1 MLGKIRFRTSLF
13 LGAVASLSA
22 LVLLNPLSVKAT
34 GENLVDNTGILF
46 DLETIIEFE
55 FIESNGAYQSTFGV
69 MNLQTGEKTPLLV
82 EVKPADRVQSVEAE
96 STYQDNSRRGISND
110 FRGTPGNTVPQ
121 PLVAFQFQ
129 ANTPYVFYLESTL
142 NGRPAGILYSTS
154 SQNPGGNKQLRFEGD
169 FSTLGTGGV
178 ALYWD
183 DTGSLL
189 VDTELEDQ
197 DFDDFIIQV
206 GGNLDCPFD
215 NEERSQ

>member
-1 MLGKIRFRTSLF
+1 MLGEIRLQTRLL
-13 LGAVASLSA
+13 LGAIASLSA
-22 LVLLNPLSVKAT
+22 LVLLTPLSVKAT
-34 GENLVDNTGILF
+34 GGNQFDNGGILF
-46 DLETIIEFE
+46 DAETIVEFE

-69 MNLQTGEKTPLLV
+69 LNLQTGEKTPLLV

-96 STYQDNSRRGISND
+96 STYQDNSRQGISND

-142 NGRPAGILYSTS
+142 NGRDAGILYSTN
-154 SQNPGGNKQLRFEGD
+154 SQNPGGNKQLRFEGN

-189 VDTELEDQ
+189 VDTELDDR
-197 DFDDFIIQV
+197 DFDDFIIQA

>member
-1 MLGKIRFRTSLF
+1 MLGQVSLKTRLL
-13 LGAVASLSA
+13 LGAVTSLSA
-22 LVLLNPLSVKAT
+22 LVFLTPLSVKAS
-34 GENLVDNTGILF
+34 GGNQFNNDSILF
-46 DLETIIEFE
+46 DTETIVEFE

-69 MNLQTGEKTPLLV
+69 MNLQTGEKTPLMV
-82 EVKPADRVQSVEAE
+82 EVKPADRVQSIEAQ
-96 STYQDNSRRGISND
+96 STYQDNSRQGNSND

-129 ANTPYVFYLESTL
+129 ANTPYIFYLESTL
-142 NGRPAGILYSTS
+142 NGRPAGILYSAN
-154 SQNPGGNKQLRFEGD
+154 SQNPGGNKQLNFEGD

-189 VDTELEDQ
+189 VDLQLDDR

-206 GGNLDCPFD
+206 GGNLDCPF
-215 NEERSQ
+215 NQQESP

>member
-1 MLGKIRFRTSLF
+1 MLGEIGFRTSLF

-22 LVLLNPLSVKAT
+22 LVLLNPISVKAT
-34 GENLVDNTGILF
+34 GENLFDNRSILF
-46 DLETIIEFE
+46 DAETIVEFE

-69 MNLQTGEKTPLLV
+69 VNLQTGEKTPLLV
-82 EVKPADRVQSVEAE
+82 EVKPADTVQSVEAE
-96 STYQDNSRRGISND
+96 STYQDNAREGISND

-129 ANTPYVFYLESTL
+129 ANTPYMFYLESTL
-142 NGRPAGILYSTS
+142 NGRPAGILYSMN
-154 SQNPGGNKQLRFEGD
+154 SQNPGENKQLRFEGD

-189 VDTELEDQ
+189 VDLELDDR

-206 GGNLDCPFD
+206 GGNLDCPFE
-215 NEERSQ
+215 NEESSQ

>member
-1 MLGKIRFRTSLF
+1 MFSKIHLGTSLF
-13 LGAVASLSA
+13 LGTVASLSA
-22 LVLLNPLSVKAT
+22 LVLLKPLSVKAT
-34 GENLVDNTGILF
+34 GENQFDNTGILF
-46 DLETIIEFE
+46 DIETIVEFE
-55 FIESNGAYQSTFGV
+55 FIESNGAYQATFGV
-69 MNLQTGEKTPLLV
+69 MNVQTGEKTPLLV

-96 STYQDNSRRGISND
+96 STYQDNSRQGVSND
-110 FRGTPGNTVPQ
+110 FRGTPGNAVPQ
-121 PLVAFQFQ
+121 PLVAFKFQ
-129 ANTPYVFYLESTL
+129 ANTPYLFYLESSL
-142 NGRPAGILYSTS
+142 NGRSAGILYSMNS
-154 SQNPGGNKQLRFEGD
+154 RNPGENKQLRFEGD

-189 VDTELEDQ
+189 VNPELEDQ

>member
-1 MLGKIRFRTSLF
+1 MLSKIRFRTSLF
-13 LGAVASLSA
+13 LGAAASLSA
-22 LVLLNPLSVKAT
+22 LVLLHPISVKAT
-34 GENLVDNTGILF
+34 GEELFDNTEIRF
-46 DLETIIEFE
+46 DLETIVEFE

-82 EVKPADRVQSVEAE
+82 EVKPADRAQSVEAQ
-96 STYQDNSRRGISND
+96 STYQNNSRQGSSND

-121 PLVAFQFQ
+121 PLVAFKFQ

-142 NGRPAGILYSTS
+142 NGRPAGILYSTN
-154 SQNPGGNKQLRFEGD
+154 SQNPGENKQLRFEGD

-189 VDTELEDQ
+189 VDLELDDK

-215 NEERSQ
+215 DEERSQ

>member
-1 MLGKIRFRTSLF
+1 MLGKIGFRTSLF

-34 GENLVDNTGILF
+34 GENQFDNTGIVF
-46 DLETIIEFE
+46 DLETIVEFE
-55 FIESNGAYQSTFGV
+55 FIESNGAYQATFGV

-96 STYQDNSRRGISND
+96 STYEDNSGESVSND
-110 FRGTPGNTVPQ
+110 FKGTPGNAVPQ
-121 PLVAFQFQ
+121 PLVAFKFQ
-129 ANTPYVFYLESTL
+129 ANTPYLFYLESTL
-142 NGRPAGILYSTS
+142 NGRPAGILYSMNS
-154 SQNPGGNKQLRFEGD
+154 RNPGGNKQLRFEGD

-178 ALYWD
+178 ALSWD

-189 VDTELEDQ
+189 VDPALEDQ

-215 NEERSQ
+215 NEETSQ